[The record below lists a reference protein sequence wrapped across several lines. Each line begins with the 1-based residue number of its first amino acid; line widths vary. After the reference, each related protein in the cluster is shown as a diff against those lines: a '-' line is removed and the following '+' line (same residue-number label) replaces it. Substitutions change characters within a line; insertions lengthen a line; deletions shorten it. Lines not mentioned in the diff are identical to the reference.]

1 MLARFP
7 VPFLSRLRSHIRPS
21 RQVVGLAR
29 DINFERCIVSV
40 IGENPIAG
48 ISTIENV
55 KDHSLPPALGTLFVV
70 CQREDPTKTQS
81 VNEQLD
87 LSLPLRLNFAGQ

>member
-1 MLARFP
+1 MNSKYIFKPAQCPHDLHAP
-7 VPFLSRLRSHIRPS
+7 
-21 RQVVGLAR
+21 
-29 DINFERCIVSV
+29 
-40 IGENPIAG
+40 
-48 ISTIENV
+48 IENV

-87 LSLPLRLNFAGQ
+87 LSLLLRLNFAGQ